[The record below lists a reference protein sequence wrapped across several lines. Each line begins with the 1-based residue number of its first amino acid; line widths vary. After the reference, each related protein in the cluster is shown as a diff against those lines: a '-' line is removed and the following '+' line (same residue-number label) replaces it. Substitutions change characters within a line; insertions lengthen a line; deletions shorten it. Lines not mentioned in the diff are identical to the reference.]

1 MTGIIEYR
9 MEISAQNIMRIE
21 YRMEIFSTKFHENE
35 PPVNIS
41 LFFCVE
47 SLQKSAV
54 SFYLIFIISIF

>member
-9 MEISAQNIMRIE
+9 MEISPQNIMRIE

-35 PPVNIS
+35 PNIS

-47 SLQKSAV
+47 SLKKSAV